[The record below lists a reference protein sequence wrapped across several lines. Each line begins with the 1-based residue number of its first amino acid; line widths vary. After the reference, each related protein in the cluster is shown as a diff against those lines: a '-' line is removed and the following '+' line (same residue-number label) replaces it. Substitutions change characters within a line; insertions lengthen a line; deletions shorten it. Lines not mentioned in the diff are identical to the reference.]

1 MTTTTTRPAPGPTT
15 AAAGAGW
22 LGLGAVVSKTCQ
34 TAVLLVFAA
43 VLAPAEFGVIS
54 LAAVLLNVTVVLA
67 DLGTSTAL
75 VPFRGD
81 AERAARSAL
90 TLALAVSVGLVALVW
105 VAAPWLAATLHL
117 GQQGSGVLRG
127 IVLCLPLAAASGVS
141 AELLRRSL
149 AFRTRVVPDIA
160 GNLLGGVVTVTALAA
175 GAGVFAL
182 VVGQLAQAVVVLALY
197 WWLRGPVLPGW
208 SRADVRSLLAFGGSL
223 AGSSLLTLLV
233 LNVDYVL
240 IAHRLGAHD
249 IGVYS
254 MAFRLAY
261 MPYLLIAMVI
271 GGAAFA
277 HLSRMRGAAIG
288 RATVDTAVLVQTL
301 VVPLYVGVL
310 VLAPQLQLLGG
321 AWAPAVPAL
330 RWLAIYG
337 LLLSA
342 LEIAVVA
349 LKSVGRTA
357 DILGI
362 TAVHLVLLTG
372 LLLAYV
378 DRGVTAAA
386 ICQVVAGALSLVVA
400 GVVVVRRIEGLD
412 GRALV
417 GRLVPVTVAAAGL
430 GATALGLQRALPGG
444 PVSATTLVVAGTAGA
459 AVYLVVLRLLDP
471 HDRTGLVR
479 ALRLPPLPSLPRRSL
494 GERGWA
500 RTAPVAVVGIA
511 APIVVVALATGA
523 VAVAAPMVA
532 LIVLAGAAVLAA
544 TLYRVEWAAVL
555 LVVTEPFGDLLREVH
570 PAAVKV
576 VGLLLF
582 GSWAIRLVVSRR
594 TPALR
599 HPGVGAIGVLMLVLL
614 ASFVARGAD
623 LSIGADHGLS
633 YLAYALVVLVLVD
646 TLRRRGIVTAQRLV
660 VAFLLACTAA
670 GVVGVVTFL
679 AEGGRATG
687 PLEDPNDLAFFLVA
701 AMPFALVAR
710 RLRTPWA
717 PWLAGACVAILL
729 VATCATFSRGALL
742 AVLVMVVVALALGA
756 LRPAAVAAV
765 GAAAALALA
774 VGWLT
779 HSAVVDRSIAEKEHI
794 AEANVDSRLTTWTMA
809 ADMVADSPLL
819 GKGPGGFEASAPDYV
834 PVDVGAVHQTVVH
847 DMYLDVASE
856 LGLLGLA
863 AFLAA
868 IGYAVR
874 GAVRARHV
882 RERRALADAVL
893 IAFAGALV
901 AACFLSEQFYLPIWL
916 LVALGIALDPAEP
929 GAEA

>member
-1 MTTTTTRPAPGPTT
+1 MSAVATKSPATPTT
-15 AAAGAGW
+15 ATGAGW

-43 VLAPAEFGVIS
+43 VLAPADFGVIS

-81 AERAARSAL
+81 AARAARSAL
-90 TLALAVSVGLVALVW
+90 TLALTVSLGLVLLVW
-105 VAAPWLAATLHL
+105 LVAPRLAGTLQL
-117 GQQGSGVLRG
+117 GDRGGGVLRG

-149 AFRTRVVPDIA
+149 AFRTRVLPDIV
-160 GNLLGGVVTVTALAA
+160 GNLLGAVVAVTALAA

-182 VVGQLAQAVVVLALY
+182 VVGQLAQAIVVLALF

-208 SRADVRSLLAFGGSL
+208 SRTDVRALLSFGGSL

-277 HLSRMRGAAIG
+277 HLSRMRGAAVG
-288 RATVDTAVLVQTL
+288 RATVDTAVLVQAL

-310 VLAPQLQLLGG
+310 VLAPQLELLGA

-330 RWLAIYG
+330 RWLAGYG

-349 LKSVGRTA
+349 LKSIGRTV

-386 ICQVVAGALSLVVA
+386 VCQVVAGGLTLLVAGAVVA
-400 GVVVVRRIEGLD
+400 RRVGSID
-412 GRALV
+412 GRALAR
-417 GRLVPVTVAAAGL
+417 RLVPVVAAGAAL
-430 GATALGLQRALPGG
+430 GATAVLLQRTLPGG
-444 PVSATTLVVAGTAGA
+444 PVSVTTLLVAGTACLA
-459 AVYLVVLRLLDP
+459 AYLLVLRLLDR
-471 HDRTGLVR
+471 DDQTGLAR
-479 ALRLPPLPSLPRRSL
+479 TLHLPDLPPLPATDQ
-494 GERGWA
+494 RGWV
-500 RTAPVAVVGIA
+500 RTAPVAAVGIA
-511 APIVVVALATGA
+511 APLVVAGVATGA
-523 VAVAAPMVA
+523 LAVVAPTLA
-532 LIVLAGAAVLAA
+532 LIALAGAALLA
-544 TLYRVEWAAVL
+544 TTFYRVAWAAAL
-555 LVVTEPFGDLLREVH
+555 LVMTEPFGDLLRELH
-570 PAAVKV
+570 PEAVKV

-582 GSWAIRLVVSRR
+582 ASWAIRL
-594 TPALR
+594 ALDLRAPEIR

-614 ASFVARGAD
+614 ASFVTHGAD
-623 LSIGADHGLS
+623 LSIGLDHGLS
-633 YLAYALVVLVLVD
+633 YIAYALVVLVLVD
-646 TLRRRGIVTAQRLV
+646 TLRRDRSTVTARWLG
-660 VAFLLACTAA
+660 VAFLLACTIA
-670 GVVGVVTFL
+670 GLVGVVTFL
-679 AEGGRATG
+679 AQGGRATG

-701 AMPFALVAR
+701 AMPFALVLHRIRA
-710 RLRTPWA
+710 PWA
-717 PWLAGACVAILL
+717 PWLAGTCVAILL
-729 VATCATFSRGALL
+729 VATCATFSRGAPL
-742 AVLVMVVVALALGA
+742 AVAVMVVVALLLGA
-756 LRPAAVAAV
+756 LRPATVAAI
-765 GAAAALALA
+765 GAAAVLALAL
-774 VGWLT
+774 GWLT

-794 AEANVDSRLTTWTMA
+794 AEANVESRMTTWTMA
-809 ADMVADSPLL
+809 GEMVADSPLI
-819 GKGPGGFEASAPDYV
+819 GKGPGGFETNAPDYV

-847 DMYLDVASE
+847 NMYLDVASE

-874 GAVRARHV
+874 GALRARHLT
-882 RERRALADAVL
+882 ERRTLADAVL
-893 IAFAGALV
+893 IAFAGTLV
-901 AACFLSEQFYLPIWL
+901 AACFLSEQFYLPTWL
-916 LVALGIALDPAEP
+916 LVALGIALDP
-929 GAEA
+929 GEA